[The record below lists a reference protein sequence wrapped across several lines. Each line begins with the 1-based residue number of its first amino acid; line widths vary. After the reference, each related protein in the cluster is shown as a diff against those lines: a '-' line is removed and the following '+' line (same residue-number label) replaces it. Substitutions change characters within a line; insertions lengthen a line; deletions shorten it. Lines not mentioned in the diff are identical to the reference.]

1 MQGNWYRSLDDLYE
15 DLCLMFK
22 NATTFNER
30 GSFIYNVAKRLKG
43 LVTSKKRELESG
55 QGVDPEAGKQSE

>member
-1 MQGNWYRSLDDLYE
+1 
-15 DLCLMFK
+15 MFK